1 MARAVALKAFIIFRD
16 RVTYGQRCV
25 TALLKAGLD
34 VVVADHGSTW
44 PPALDWLD
52 DLQQDGIAVL
62 RRGGGHHPRDLW
74 TWEPFR
80 EACGDGR
87 YIVTDPDVVPSEDC
101 PADWPD
107 VLGEALDRTGRPKAG
122 LGLRLDRI
130 PEHYQRREQ
139 VLSWEAQFWDN
150 PVDGGLF
157 DAIIDTTLALYRPL
171 TESPVVRGD
180 AVRTGPP
187 YVADHLAWYEDLE
200 DLTPEL
206 RHYHEHADPG
216 ISYWTLPGKSVWGN

>member
-1 MARAVALKAFIIFRD
+1 MAGVKAFIIFRD
-16 RVTYGQRCV
+16 RVSYAQRCYA
-25 TALLKAGLD
+25 ALLAAGLEP
-34 VVVADHGSTW
+34 VVVDHGSSWVAALTW
-44 PPALDWLD
+44 LSSLER
-52 DLQQDGIAVL
+52 DGLPVL
-62 RRGGGHHPRDLW
+62 HRGGGHHPQKLW
-74 TWEPFR
+74 HWEPFR
-80 EACGDGR
+80 EACGDSR

-107 VLGEALDRTGRPKAG
+107 VLGEALDRAGKPKAG

-139 VLSWEAQFWDN
+139 VLSWEAQFWDK
-150 PVDGGLF
+150 PLDDGLF

-171 TESPVVRGD
+171 PESSSFEVE

-200 DLTPEL
+200 DLSPEL
-206 RHYHEHADPG
+206 RHYHEHTDPG
-216 ISYWTLPGKSVWGN
+216 ISYWTLPGRSVWGN